1 MIHLL
6 FWQIIRKFTFLIPCS
21 RARKALRKAW
31 DKKIEFAKLECQ
43 AKFSVKKGNELALA
57 RPAAAKI
64 HVHGKDNKI
73 IFREANGEPLPLE
86 ISITGDGNTIDIGEN
101 VHIDKFVSLHITA
114 NGTFFRIGSNTT
126 LNGVDFRMNEN
137 NSHTIIGSNCIFSWG
152 VDVWCTDGHSIID
165 PQTNALTNKG
175 KFIEI
180 GDRVWVG
187 KDVKIG
193 KNVKIASGCIVG
205 WGSIVTKSFEEE
217 NCIIAG
223 VPATIV
229 KRGRT
234 WNIAMPED
242 YDKRLK

>member
-101 VHIDKFVSLHITA
+101 VHIDNLVSLKIIADNSRVKIGKGSALNCGELYIAESGSRIHI
-114 NGTFFRIGSNTT
+114 GDQC
-126 LNGVDFRMNEN
+126 L
-137 NSHTIIGSNCIFSWG
+137 FSWNTNL
-152 VDVWCTDGHSIID
+152 WCTDGHSIID

-234 WNIAMPED
+234 WDIAMPED